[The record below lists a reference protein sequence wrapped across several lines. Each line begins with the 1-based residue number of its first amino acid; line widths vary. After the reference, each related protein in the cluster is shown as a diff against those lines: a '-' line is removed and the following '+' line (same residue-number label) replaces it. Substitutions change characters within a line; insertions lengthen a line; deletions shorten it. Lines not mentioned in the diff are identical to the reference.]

1 VVFGLGNVVFGMSI
15 FGLRECASVAHFLFG
30 VEGTD
35 EDSDGGGDGGGGSAD
50 G

>member
-1 VVFGLGNVVFGMSI
+1 MADVVFEMSI
-15 FGLRECASVAHFLFG
+15 FWFEECASVAHFLFG